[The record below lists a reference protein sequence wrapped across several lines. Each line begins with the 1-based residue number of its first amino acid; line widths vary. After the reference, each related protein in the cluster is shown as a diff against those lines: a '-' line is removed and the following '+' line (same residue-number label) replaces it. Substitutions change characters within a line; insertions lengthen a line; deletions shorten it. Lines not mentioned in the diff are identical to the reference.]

1 MYSATKLPGRRDRY
15 IIVGLI
21 ILSLVPALA
30 GIMRVVS
37 LAGGETINAENE
49 RFHAAPLPVIL
60 HIAAS
65 LLYCLAG
72 AFQFAP
78 GFRAKH
84 RKWHRQSGRFIA
96 AAGLVSAIT
105 GLVMTLTYSA
115 AANDGPALFYIRLV
129 IAPAMVLCLLAGV
142 YAIMKKNLQSHGAF
156 MLRAYALGQGAGTQ
170 VLTHIGYMLVVATPT
185 GHSRDA
191 MMALGWLIN
200 IVVAEWII
208 WRRKRRG
215 PVSIG

>member
-1 MYSATKLPGRRDRY
+1 MYSATKLAGRRDRY

-60 HIAAS
+60 HIVAS

-84 RKWHRQSGRFIA
+84 RNWHRQSGRFIA

-142 YAIMKKNLQSHGAF
+142 YAIIKKNLQSHGAF

-170 VLTHIGYMLVVATPT
+170 VFTHIGYMLVVATPT
-185 GHSRDA
+185 AYSRDA
-191 MMALGWLIN
+191 KMALGWLIN
-200 IVVAEWII
+200 VVVAEWII